1 MLTINSFQT
10 VKQNYKLKRMIYKIQ
25 NSMNTETDSSKYMI
39 LIGNKK
45 PHISIFSKNQMTKC
59 NVNVYQSLY
68 KQIITKM
75 FLIQNRV

>member
-1 MLTINSFQT
+1 MNITQYIILSMMKEF
-10 VKQNYKLKRMIYKIQ
+10 KRMIYKIQ

-45 PHISIFSKNQMTKC
+45 LHISIFSKNQMTKC